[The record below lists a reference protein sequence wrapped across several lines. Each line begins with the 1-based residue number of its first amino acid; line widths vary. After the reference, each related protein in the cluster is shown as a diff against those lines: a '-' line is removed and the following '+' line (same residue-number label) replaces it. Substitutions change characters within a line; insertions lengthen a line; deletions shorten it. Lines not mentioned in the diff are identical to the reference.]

1 MRAQDSSVVPCAY
14 CYFAKQKKNK
24 KYKQLQVTINT
35 RYDTTSKNNYTPEEV
50 LLDYLEIKYY
60 LSGSCNCS
68 TCEKCLLVRLMEEM
82 WLKRVSASRLLGSVP
97 RNCPTSSMEWNSR
110 SLNWYRCRI
119 PKESNSKMV
128 APLFPFQNKSDIFFL
143 QCTQVWGCN
152 IYTHTC
158 THSHLFPGLHSLQFW
173 LLAVSKTGGGEGL
186 GSQLVRDTHT
196 DIHT

>member
-1 MRAQDSSVVPCAY
+1 MRAEDSSVVPCAY

-97 RNCPTSSMEWNSR
+97 RNCPTSSIE
-110 SLNWYRCRI
+110 
-119 PKESNSKMV
+119 
-128 APLFPFQNKSDIFFL
+128 
-143 QCTQVWGCN
+143 
-152 IYTHTC
+152 
-158 THSHLFPGLHSLQFW
+158 
-173 LLAVSKTGGGEGL
+173 
-186 GSQLVRDTHT
+186 
-196 DIHT
+196 